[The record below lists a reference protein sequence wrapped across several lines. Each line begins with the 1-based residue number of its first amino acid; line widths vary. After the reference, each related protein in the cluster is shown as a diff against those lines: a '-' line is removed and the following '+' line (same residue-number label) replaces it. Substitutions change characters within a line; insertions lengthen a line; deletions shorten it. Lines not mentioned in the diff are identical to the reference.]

1 MKCPE
6 VLSSIMTK
14 LEKAKNIHLKM
25 GKIISFKNPPEIFVF
40 YSLSKQ
46 REKVGDEH
54 CIDYKKSP
62 GCLQCKKNHIFI
74 GMSFGI

>member
-25 GKIISFKNPPEIFVF
+25 GKIISYKNPPEIFIF

-54 CIDYKKSP
+54 CIDYKKV
-62 GCLQCKKNHIFI
+62 LVVYNAKRITFL
-74 GMSFGI
+74 